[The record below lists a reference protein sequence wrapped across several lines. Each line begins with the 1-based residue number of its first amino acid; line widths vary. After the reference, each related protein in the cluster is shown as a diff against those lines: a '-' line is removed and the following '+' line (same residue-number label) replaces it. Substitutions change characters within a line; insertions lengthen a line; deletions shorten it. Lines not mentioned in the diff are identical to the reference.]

1 MATAPVD
8 LSNVKP
14 RDLLAWR
21 LNVAN
26 VARANKGVDKESQM
40 RYRDSLLDLHAA
52 VAAYFGESLA

>member
-1 MATAPVD
+1 MAVD

-26 VARANKGVDKESQM
+26 VARAKKDVDKNAQL
-40 RYRDSLLDLHAA
+40 RYRDALLDLHAA
-52 VAAYFGESLA
+52 VAGYFGEELK

>member
-1 MATAPVD
+1 MSAPD

-26 VARANKGVDKESQM
+26 AARAKKGIDKEAQL
-40 RYRDSLLDLHAA
+40 RYRDSLLALHAA
-52 VAAYFGESLA
+52 VAEYFGETFK

>member
-1 MATAPVD
+1 MAAPD
-8 LSNVKP
+8 LSAVKP

-52 VAAYFGESLA
+52 VAAYFGETFK